1 MGAQLP
7 SCTEDNRV
15 YSCDSGPQAPCS
27 ALSMRQGYIPSN
39 YPFLHISDLWSSKG
53 IPSFWKVVCRSAED
67 GSSYSQAS
75 CGLCLLSRDEGC
87 TPGKPPK
94 LLTFLSSCVPQPSGQ
109 QKAANWGSL
118 APDVTDDAT
127 QGVSPGS
134 CWHLVPGMPGGRNP
148 SKDLP
153 NMPRG
158 KAVCQGLWPGFWR
171 LPSRCDHF

>member
-1 MGAQLP
+1 
-7 SCTEDNRV
+7 
-15 YSCDSGPQAPCS
+15 
-27 ALSMRQGYIPSN
+27 MRQGHIPSN

-53 IPSFWKVVCRSAED
+53 ILSFWKVVCLRAGD
-67 GSSYSQAS
+67 GSTYSPGQ
-75 CGLCLLSRDEGC
+75 LQLSPAEQRQGC

-94 LLTFLSSCVPQPSGQ
+94 LLTPPSSCVPQPSGQ

-134 CWHLVPGMPGGRNP
+134 CWHLVPGKPGGRNP

-153 NMPRG
+153 NTPCR
-158 KAVCQGLWPGFWR
+158 KAMCQGLWSGFWR
-171 LPSRCDHF
+171 LLSRRDHF